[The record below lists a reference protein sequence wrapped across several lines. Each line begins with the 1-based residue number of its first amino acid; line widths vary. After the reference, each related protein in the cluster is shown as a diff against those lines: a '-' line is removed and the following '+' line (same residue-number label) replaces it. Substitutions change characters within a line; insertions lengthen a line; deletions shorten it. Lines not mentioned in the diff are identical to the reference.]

1 MLHGECARKY
11 ENWISNVIFNTF
23 LEWNWLF
30 LDNSMHYHFPH
41 SKRHINQCLTNFIS
55 LKTFLSWFSECI
67 DLYFITF
74 LSSQCF
80 FNFFISLNT
89 LHKTSSINCS
99 MEKKTPKNEH
109 KKKTVHWSRDRRISR
124 ILWKQKSLKL
134 WWIKCEFYSRT
145 FAETFW
151 GRTNKY
157 CVNRVFF
164 SLENLMLS
172 AETIEED

>member
-109 KKKTVHWSRDRRISR
+109 KKKLFTDPEIDESLAFCESKNHWSCDGLNASFIHAH
-124 ILWKQKSLKL
+124 LPKL
-134 WWIKCEFYSRT
+134 FG
-145 FAETFW
+145 AEP
-151 GRTNKY
+151 TNT
-157 CVNRVFF
+157 V
-164 SLENLMLS
+164 
-172 AETIEED
+172 